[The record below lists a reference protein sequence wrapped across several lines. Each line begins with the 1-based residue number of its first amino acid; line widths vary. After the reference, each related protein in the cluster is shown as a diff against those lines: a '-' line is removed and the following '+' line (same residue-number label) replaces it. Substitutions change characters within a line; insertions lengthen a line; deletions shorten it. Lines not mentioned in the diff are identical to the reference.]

1 LTITQAAG
9 HRLALKNILL
19 GTDFSSCSDAAFS
32 YARSIA
38 RRYGATLNVA
48 HVRPSTAPMLAM
60 SPEFGM
66 EAALHED
73 RRVQGCIER
82 IESQLKTIPHHVLTP
97 KGRVADELARIIEDH
112 KIDLLVLGTHGRTGM
127 RKLIMG
133 SVAEETFRRA
143 GCPVLSVGPNVCCE
157 PDPLAK
163 FQRMLFATNFSRE
176 SLAALP
182 YAISFAEE
190 DEARLTMLH
199 FVEQPPG
206 PAQGMTEKYLRA
218 RLEELIPADV
228 EFRFHPECR
237 VELGELFIPPAQGIL
252 DLAERR
258 KADLIVLGV
267 RTVRGSLGLITHLS
281 TTTSQVLTQARCPVL
296 TVRG

>member
-1 LTITQAAG
+1 VTITQAAG
-9 HRLALKNILL
+9 HRLALKNILF

-48 HVRPSTAPMLAM
+48 HVLPSTASMLAM

-66 EAALHED
+66 EAALYED
-73 RRVQGCIER
+73 SRVQGYVEQL
-82 IESQLKTIPHHVLTP
+82 ESQLEAIPHHVLTP

-112 KIDLLVLGTHGRTGM
+112 EIDLLVLGTHGRAGI

-143 GCPVLSVGPNVCCE
+143 GCPVLSVGPNVCCA
-157 PDPLAK
+157 PDPAAK
-163 FQRMLFATNFSRE
+163 FYRILFATNFSRE

-190 DEARLTMLH
+190 DEARLTILH

-206 PAQGMTEKYLRA
+206 DAHAMAQKSLLG
-218 RLEELIPADV
+218 RLEELIPADTDL
-228 EFRFHPECR
+228 RCHPECR
-237 VELGELFIPPAQGIL
+237 VEFGELFIPPAQGIL
-252 DLAERR
+252 EVAERR
-258 KADLIVLGV
+258 EADLIVLGV
-267 RTVRGSLGLITHLS
+267 RAVRGSLGLVTHLS
-281 TTTSQVLTQARCPVL
+281 TTTAEVLTRARCPVL